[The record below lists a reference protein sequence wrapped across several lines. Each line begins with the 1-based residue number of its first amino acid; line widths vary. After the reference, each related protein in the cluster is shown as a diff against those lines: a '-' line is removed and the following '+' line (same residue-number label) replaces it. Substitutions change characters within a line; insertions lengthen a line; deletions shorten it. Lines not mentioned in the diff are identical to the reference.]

1 MILLLPP
8 FILLSINPPPHLS
21 LTLLLPPVAAPTSDP
36 YRTPDSSPTWWCSVT
51 LLLEIDTAIPARRL
65 PCPIKWILGLLL
77 TPPQSCSV
85 NHDDHYE
92 RFLGP
97 LAICLSPF
105 SVFTSIPHYR
115 LKLTYT
121 ILTNSISYVLSP
133 TFISTLTALGLG
145 RLPCLAL

>member
-8 FILLSINPPPHLS
+8 FILLSINPPPPPHLS
-21 LTLLLPPVAAPTSDP
+21 LTLLLPPRCRTYIGSIQNSWFKSDVMMLCYFITRNRYCYTCSTS
-36 YRTPDSSPTWWCSVT
+36 T
-51 LLLEIDTAIPARRL
+51 LSYQV
-65 PCPIKWILGLLL
+65 ILGLLL
-77 TPPQSCSV
+77 TQSCSV